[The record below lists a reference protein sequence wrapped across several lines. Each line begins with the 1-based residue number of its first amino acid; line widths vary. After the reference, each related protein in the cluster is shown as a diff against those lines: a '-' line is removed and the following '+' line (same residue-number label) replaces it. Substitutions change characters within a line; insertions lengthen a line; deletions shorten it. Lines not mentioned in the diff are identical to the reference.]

1 MAKKVQNE
9 PIDVELSEDVAQGVY
24 SNLVMISHSPSEFVM
39 DFISILPGM
48 PKAKVRSRVI
58 LTPEHARGLLAA
70 LKENLDIYEDSFGKI
85 TRGNENIT
93 LPFGGKIGEA

>member
-85 TRGNENIT
+85 TRGSENIT